1 MYGFNGYQYPM
12 GMPQM
17 DNRFNQLQQFQWSLQ
32 NMQQPQAQPQV
43 QVQNQPISKIVD
55 NIDMVKIADIPMD
68 GNVYYFPKAD
78 GAEIYGKR
86 WLPIGQTQT
95 LVYKLFNQSEEL
107 IEKDNKV
114 ATIEYNELV
123 DTFNKRFDELTA
135 KIEQLSKP
143 TTSKSKKEVADN
155 E

>member
-32 NMQQPQAQPQV
+32 NMQQPQTQPQN
-43 QVQNQPISKIVD
+43 NQLIGKIVD
-55 NIDMVKIADIPMD
+55 NIEMVKIADIPMD

-78 GAEIYGKR
+78 GSEIYGKR
-86 WLPIGQTQT
+86 WLPSGQTQT
-95 LVYKLFNQSEEL
+95 VTYKLFAPSEEL
-107 IEKDNKV
+107 ANNDEKV
-114 ATIEYNELV
+114 PTIEADGLLEL
-123 DTFNKRFDELTA
+123 FNSRFDELA
-135 KIEQLSKP
+135 DKIEKLSK
-143 TTSKSKKEVADN
+143 TTTPKAKKEAND